1 MQNAFWQS
9 GSDSRWFLN
18 QQKIEEKNLYGM
30 RDPPPL
36 MAVPSKSGKYNGIIS
51 TGVVQVGRL

>member
-18 QQKIEEKNLYGM
+18 KQKIEEKKPGLHA
-30 RDPPPL
+30 RPRPL
-36 MAVPSKSGKYNGIIS
+36 MAVPSKSGKYNGILS
-51 TGVVQVGRL
+51 TGVVEVGRL